1 MSRGKRYN
9 DEGKL
14 NYTKVLA
21 VLIAIIVIIMFVIM
35 IKKVTSEKN
44 RTNESYN
51 ATNYFAIYSDNK
63 WGIIDSTGNTVI
75 DPMYQE
81 MLIVVDKT
89 RDVFL
94 CTYDLVIYY
103 PAFYKYNQKQHLI
116 YL

>member
-1 MSRGKRYN
+1 
-9 DEGKL
+9 
-14 NYTKVLA
+14 
-21 VLIAIIVIIMFVIM
+21 M

-44 RTNESYN
+44 IVQKLK
-51 ATNYFAIYSDNK
+51 ATMQQIIFAIYSDNK

-94 CTYDLVIYY
+94 CTYDINEETGEHKTKL
-103 PAFYKYNQKQHLI
+103 
-116 YL
+116 